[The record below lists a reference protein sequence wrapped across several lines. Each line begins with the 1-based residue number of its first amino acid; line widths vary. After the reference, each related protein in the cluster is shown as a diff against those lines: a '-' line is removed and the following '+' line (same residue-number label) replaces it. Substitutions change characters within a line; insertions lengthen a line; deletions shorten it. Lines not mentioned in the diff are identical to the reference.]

1 MSPLRSLSLRKRLA
15 LLVVISVLPVVAFA
29 AADAYLNYRDD
40 RARGAERTLEVAR
53 GMSLV
58 VERELQSAIA
68 GLRGLPSRGPCGP
81 AICPAFASR
90 RSGSSGPCRPARR
103 SSSPTPTA
111 SSC

>member
-68 GLRGLPSRGPCGP
+68 GLQGLAVSRALRGGDL
-81 AICPAFASR
+81 PAFREQAERFLTALPPGASIIVADAD
-90 RSGSSGPCRPARR
+90 G
-103 SSSPTPTA
+103 
-111 SSC
+111 